1 MLASM
6 RIAHLA
12 DFHLPA
18 AADKVVNGVK
28 PHANLLQAVEAVRKQ
43 TPAPELIVLGG
54 DLLDNGEHESYQAVA
69 DVFGDLQAPVHL
81 VLGNHDSLP
90 GLRKTWQPA
99 KAPDFP
105 GYYSF
110 DFKGLHIVILNSS
123 VAGKEFGRLDERQLL
138 WLSEDLHQ
146 SNLKPVL
153 IFLHHPP
160 FDTGISWLDKV
171 KLANVEGFWEIIPP
185 FAQNILGVFS
195 AHLHLQHTCTRRGV
209 LAAGTP
215 AVSWQFSGNADA
227 ARAALSSEPP
237 GFNLIDV
244 HDRRLAVR
252 TVRFPLPRPV
262 EPPRA

>member
-1 MLASM
+1 M

-12 DFHLPA
+12 DFHLPGA
-18 AADKVVNGVK
+18 PNKAVNGVQ
-28 PHANLLQAVEAVRKQ
+28 PHANLAQAVAAIKKQ
-43 TPAPELIVLGG
+43 TPPPELIVLGG
-54 DLLDNGEHESYQAVA
+54 DQLENGEHDSYQEVA
-69 DVFGDLQAPVHL
+69 DAFKELQAPVHM
-81 VLGNHDSLP
+81 VLGNHDSLT
-90 GLRKTWQPA
+90 GFRKTSQPA

-110 DFKGLHIVILNSS
+110 DIKGLHIVILNST
-123 VAGKEFGRLDERQLL
+123 VAGKESGRLDERQLL

-160 FDTGISWLDKV
+160 FDTGIAWLDKV
-171 KLANVEGFWEIIPP
+171 KLANSESFWEIIPP
-185 FAQNILGVFS
+185 FAQNILGVFT
-195 AHLHLQHTCTRRGV
+195 AHLHLQHTTTHRGV
-209 LAAGTP
+209 LAAGCP

-227 ARAALSSEPP
+227 ARAALSEEPP

-244 HDRRLAVR
+244 RDRYLAVR

>member
-12 DFHLPA
+12 DFHLPGS
-18 AADKVVNGVK
+18 ADKMVNGVK
-28 PHANLLQAVEAVRKQ
+28 PQANLLQAADALRKQ
-43 TPAPELIVLGG
+43 VPAPELIVLGG
-54 DLLDNGEHESYQAVA
+54 DLLDNGEHDSYQAVA
-69 DVFGDLQAPVHL
+69 DTFGQASVHL
-81 VLGNHDSLP
+81 ALGNHDSLA
-90 GLRKTWQPA
+90 GLRKTWPPA
-99 KAPDFP
+99 KAPDFQ

-110 DFKGLHIVILNSS
+110 DFKGLHVVILNSS

-138 WLSEDLHQ
+138 WLNEDLHQ

-160 FDTGISWLDKV
+160 FETGIAWLDKV
-171 KLANVEGFWEIIPP
+171 KLANAESFWEIIPP
-185 FAQNILGVFS
+185 YAQNILGVFS
-195 AHLHLQHTCTRRGV
+195 AHLHLQYTCTRRGV
-209 LAAGTP
+209 LAAGCP

-237 GFNLIDV
+237 GFNLLDV
-244 HDRRLAVR
+244 HDRKVAVR

-262 EPPRA
+262 EQAGT

>member
-12 DFHLPA
+12 DFHLPGD
-18 AADKVVNGVK
+18 ADKVVNGVK
-28 PHANLLQAVEAVRKQ
+28 PHANLQQAAEAVRKQ
-43 TPAPELIVLGG
+43 VPPPELIVLGG
-54 DLLDNGEHESYQAVA
+54 DLLDNGEHDSYQAVA
-69 DVFGDLQAPVHL
+69 DSFGQAAVHL
-81 VLGNHDSLP
+81 ALGNHDSLA
-90 GLRKTWQPA
+90 GLRKTWPPA

-105 GYYSF
+105 GYYSL

-123 VAGKEFGRLDERQLL
+123 VAGKEFGCLDERQLL
-138 WLSEDLHQ
+138 WLNEDLHQ
-146 SNLKPVL
+146 SSLKPVL

-171 KLANVEGFWEIIPP
+171 KLANADGFWEIIPP

-209 LAAGTP
+209 LVAGCP
-215 AVSWQFSGNADA
+215 AVSWQFSGNADS